1 MASNG
6 RLSASELAP
15 IIGGELENDAAAAWK
30 APHGPE
36 ANGCRPEGPE
46 GSYRD
51 IHGQEQTWAAF
62 QAGGPLAAQIG
73 TSVHGLGKAL
83 DLLEEWMRS
92 WIDDHGARFGWRKTE
107 AFSEWWHVNFVGGVS
122 FKLFEALQMGSKG
135 KRVRFYTK
143 RLAFI
148 HKPGGHSYLARWY
161 WRFTDDVKVGVEHFQ
176 KAQGLDVDGVIG
188 EETAHRIS
196 AVFHK
201 QYVKRN
207 GKRKRQLRDVLRGR
221 K

>member
-1 MASNG
+1 MAENG
-6 RLSASELAP
+6 RLSPSELAP
-15 IIGGELENDAAAAWK
+15 IIGGELANDAAAAWK

-62 QAGGPLAAQIG
+62 QAGGPLAAPIG
-73 TSVHGLGKAL
+73 SSVHGLGEAL
-83 DLLEEWMRS
+83 DLLEQWMRS
-92 WIDDHGARFGWRKTE
+92 WIDDHGSRFGWKKTE

-122 FKLFEALQMGSKG
+122 FKLFVALRKDSKG

-148 HKPGGHSYLARWY
+148 HPSGHGAYLKHWY
-161 WRFTDDVKVGVEHFQ
+161 WRFKDPVKDAVEAFQ
-176 KAQGLDVDGVIG
+176 RDQEMAVDGVIG
-188 EETAHRIS
+188 EKTAHRIS

-201 QYVKRN
+201 QYVQRK
-207 GKRKRQLRDVLRGR
+207 GKRKRSLRDVVRGR